1 MFFTSS
7 GPVNS
12 KNRKDAY
19 RRAPAAMGTVHM
31 CGVSFIFLY
40 MSAWQSDDGLTK
52 IIRGIL
58 CFTTPMYDMYVLNM
72 S

>member
-31 CGVSFIFLY
+31 CGVSFILLY
-40 MSAWQSDDGLTK
+40 MSAWQSDDGLT
-52 IIRGIL
+52 
-58 CFTTPMYDMYVLNM
+58 M
-72 S
+72 